1 MSSSVAVLVSE
12 ILFLIYSKGN
22 DDLLPCWNLS
32 LANLI
37 SKLFIIWIILICE
50 HLDLLVVPK
59 IICMD
64 HIYNSY
70 IVQMLTRLFRA
81 ALNEENN
88 QDYSPGKR

>member
-37 SKLFIIWIILICE
+37 SMDNVD
-50 HLDLLVVPK
+50 LDLLVVPK
-59 IICMD
+59 ITCMD
-64 HIYNSY
+64 WITSVIHIYIQY
-70 IVQMLTRLFRA
+70 IYIHTYTHTIHICLLH
-81 ALNEENN
+81 
-88 QDYSPGKR
+88 KC